1 MEGLSVS
8 LFDLTGKNAF
18 VTGASR
24 GIGRSIAVAMA
35 GAGADVA
42 LVARSEQGLA
52 ETAAGIIALG
62 RKAFVIPADVTSHDA
77 VDAAVET
84 AIEQLGH
91 VDVVV
96 NNAGGS
102 NFMAAFLDLRLSGW
116 DKLMRLNLDSA
127 VYVCHA
133 IGGHLVE
140 RGAGS
145 VINVASVAGV
155 TGSPL
160 LSPYGAA
167 KAGLVSL
174 TKSLAVEW
182 GATGV
187 RVNALCP
194 GWTATELNRQLWADP
209 VAGPATVAAVPM
221 HRWGRADEMAGPAVF
236 LASAASSYMTGQV
249 VVVDG
254 GQTVG
259 P

>member
-1 MEGLSVS
+1 MS

-24 GIGRSIAVAMA
+24 GIGRSIAVALAAA
-35 GAGADVA
+35 GAAVA
-42 LVARSEQGLA
+42 LVARSEHGLA
-52 ETAAGIIALG
+52 ETAADITALG
-62 RKAFVIPADVTSHDA
+62 RKAFVIPADVTSLDA
-77 VDAAVET
+77 VSAAVAS
-84 AIEQLGH
+84 AIDQLGH

-102 NFMAAFLDLRLSGW
+102 NFMAAFLDLRLAGW

-140 RGAGS
+140 RGEGS

-155 TGSPL
+155 SSSPL

-174 TKSLAVEW
+174 TKTLAAEW
-182 GATGV
+182 GGSGV

-194 GWTATELNRQLWADP
+194 GWTATDLNRRLWDDP
-209 VAGPATVAAVPM
+209 VAGPATVAKVPM
-221 HRWGRADEMAGPAVF
+221 HRWGRAEEMAGPAVF

-254 GQTVG
+254 GQTIAV
-259 P
+259 

>member
-1 MEGLSVS
+1 VS

-24 GIGRSIAVAMA
+24 GIGRSIAVALA

-42 LVARSEQGLA
+42 LVARSESGLA
-52 ETAAGIIALG
+52 ETAADITALG
-62 RKAFVIPADVTSHDA
+62 RKAVVLPADVTSQDA
-77 VDAAVET
+77 VEAAVT
-84 AIEQLGH
+84 AAIDQLGH

-116 DKLMRLNLDSA
+116 EKLMRLNLDSA

-140 RGAGS
+140 RGQGS
-145 VINVASVAGV
+145 VINVASVAGMM
-155 TGSPL
+155 GSPL

-182 GATGV
+182 GTTGV

-194 GWTATELNRQLWADP
+194 GWTATDLNRNLWDDP
-209 VAGPATVAAVPM
+209 VSGPATVATVPM
-221 HRWGRADEMAGPAVF
+221 HRWGRAEEMAGPAVF

-249 VVVDG
+249 LVVDG
-254 GQTVG
+254 GQTIG

>member
-8 LFDLTGKNAF
+8 LFDLTGKNAL

-24 GIGRSIAVAMA
+24 GIGRSIAVALA

-42 LVARSEQGLA
+42 LVARSEHGLA
-52 ETAAGIIALG
+52 ETAADIAAVS
-62 RKAFVIPADVTSHDA
+62 RKAFVIPADVTSQEA
-77 VDAAVET
+77 VDAAVAR

-102 NFMAAFLDLRLSGW
+102 NFMAAFLDLRLAGW

-140 RGAGS
+140 RGEGS
-145 VINVASVAGV
+145 VINVASVAGL

-167 KAGLVSL
+167 KAGLISL

-182 GATGV
+182 GASGV

-194 GWTATELNRQLWADP
+194 GWTATDLNRQLWDDP
-209 VAGPATVAAVPM
+209 VSGPATVATVPM
-221 HRWGRADEMAGPAVF
+221 HRWGRAEEMAGPAVF

-254 GQTVG
+254 GQTIAA
-259 P
+259 